1 MYLNGGGSSSGWK
14 LQLSNGQG
22 SSSHTQKS
30 EEYTRK
36 QLKAYQDLYNEV
48 RQAPPLGILSYKVKC
63 DIENLCSDKEERRL
77 LVSKVHRESGCSPLF
92 IACKKGNIE
101 IVEYLLSHCD
111 ADVEQ
116 KGLYEVQ
123 DDRTVHHVSPL
134 WCASVAGKVKV
145 VEVLVKY
152 GADVNSVSDTGSTPV
167 RSACFMTHLDVVRLL
182 VANNADI
189 QKPNHN
195 GGTCLINSVQS
206 VELCKFLLE
215 NGAAVNAEDIQ
226 NKTALH
232 YAIQEHR
239 HETTKLLLKYQANPF
254 IFSKW
259 GDDALQTSCL
269 KGAEDI
275 FNHLIRSP
283 SIAFPPERIAS
294 AMELIGTTFLDEHH
308 DQQKALHYWRQACDL
323 REQSGIVKELNT
335 PNSSKLQLYY
345 RSTQEFM
352 NREDLD
358 AISHNVD
365 DLRLQSLLIC
375 ERVLRPSHKDMIYRL
390 MYRGAAYADSLQY
403 QHCID
408 LWRRALELRVE
419 KDTILF
425 CDTCFTA
432 QALVKL
438 FLDLHAKNRA
448 GLISG
453 QRVRVEDVISTIELL
468 VSNLPESHNLL
479 YILPQFERQLDS
491 YNSILKII
499 THLLHLLTKI
509 MPSSTQRTNDIYQA
523 TVENTAQD
531 ANVQPGIRLRGKRKN
546 VEVDEVERQEM
557 DIRRR
562 VHHIVRNLNPHTFP
576 NDDTLL
582 HLACMRGNTLKSQAL
597 FGEENGQNPPSFPST
612 SVVKLL
618 VECGAK
624 INANNQKGS
633 TPLHTASLVENFN
646 QQIIEILL
654 DNGAHIDIR
663 NNDSDRPIDLLKRIP
678 DGAGSKINPLHY
690 TTLKCLA
697 ARVVAQQEI
706 PYKEE
711 IPEILEEFIQA
722 H

>member
-1 MYLNGGGSSSGWK
+1 MLRNEGSGNFSMVFNQNGGQSSSSSPQK
-14 LQLSNGQG
+14 AVEYKKIFQL
-22 SSSHTQKS
+22 
-30 EEYTRK
+30 
-36 QLKAYQDLYNEV
+36 LYNEV
-48 RQAPPLGILSYKVKC
+48 RQAPPLGILSYKLKC
-63 DIENLCSDKEERRL
+63 DIENLCTDREERRK
-77 LVSKVHRESGCSPLF
+77 LVSNVHKDSGCSPLF

-101 IVEYLLSHCD
+101 IVEYLLSKCG

-123 DDRTVHHVSPL
+123 DDRSVHHVSPL

-167 RSACFMTHLDVVRLL
+167 RSACFMTHLDIVRLL
-182 VANNADI
+182 VSNKADI

-215 NGAAVNAEDIQ
+215 NGANVNAEDIQ

-239 HETTKLLLKYQANPF
+239 SETTKLLLQFKADPT
-254 IFSKW
+254 ILSKW

-269 KGAEDI
+269 KGAGEI
-275 FNHLIRSP
+275 FNHLIDH
-283 SIAFPPERIAS
+283 IDYHPERIAS
-294 AMELIGTTFLDEHH
+294 AYELIGTTFLDEHH
-308 DQQKALHYWRQACDL
+308 DQQKALQYWMAACDL
-323 REQSGIVKELNT
+323 RENLGIEKQSNNT
-335 PNSSKLQLYY
+335 NTSKLQLYY
-345 RSTQEFM
+345 RNTREF
-352 NREDLD
+352 RTRSELE
-358 AISHNVD
+358 AISHSVD

-375 ERVLRPSHKDMIYRL
+375 ERVLKPSHKDMIYRL

-432 QALVKL
+432 QALVNL
-438 FLDLHAKNRA
+438 FLDLHNKNSA
-448 GLISG
+448 GLLSS

-468 VSNLPESHNLL
+468 VSRLTESHNLL
-479 YILPQFERQLDS
+479 YVLPRFKRQLDS
-491 YNSILKII
+491 YNTILKII
-499 THLLHLLTKI
+499 THLLHLLTRI
-509 MPSSTQRTNDIYQA
+509 MPSSVEIKSDPYQPVPEIVNA
-523 TVENTAQD
+523 CTPT
-531 ANVQPGIRLRGKRKN
+531 RLRGKRKN
-546 VEVDEVERQEM
+546 NEDDDVQREEM

-562 VHHIVRNLNPHTFP
+562 VHHIVRNINPHTFP

-582 HLACMRGNTLKSQAL
+582 HLACMQNNTLKSQTLAI
-597 FGEENGQNPPSFPST
+597 GDENNQNQRIFPSLP
-612 SVVKLL
+612 VVKLL

-624 INANNQKGS
+624 INANNQTGS
-633 TPLHTASLVENFN
+633 TPLHTASMVENFN
-646 QQIIEILL
+646 QEIVEILL

-663 NNDSDRPIDLLKRIP
+663 NKEFDRPVDMLRRVP

-690 TTLKCLA
+690 ITLKCLA
-697 ARVVAQQEI
+697 ARVVAKHGV

-711 IPEILEEFIQA
+711 IPAILEEFIQA